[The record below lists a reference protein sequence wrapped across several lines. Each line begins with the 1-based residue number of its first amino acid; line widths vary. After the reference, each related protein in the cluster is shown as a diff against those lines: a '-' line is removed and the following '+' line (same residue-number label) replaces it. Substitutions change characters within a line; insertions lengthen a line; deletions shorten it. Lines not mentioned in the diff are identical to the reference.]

1 MEIGDSKMK
10 KKKSGND
17 DQEGRFVFKVLK
29 NYTAFFLPYFL
40 GRFLCV
46 FGLEICIP
54 LLCKTLGNL

>member
-29 NYTAFFLPYFL
+29 NYRAFFFALFF
-40 GRFLCV
+40 GQV
-46 FGLEICIP
+46 FVCFWFRNLYP
-54 LLCKTLGNL
+54 LTV